1 MGTDVEVKDSLVIS
15 TQDSH
20 NAGSKLCL
28 VEIEFTFE
36 TLAFMK
42 PSVDRTP

>member
-1 MGTDVEVKDSLVIS
+1 MGTDLEVKDPLVIS

-36 TLAFMK
+36 TLALMK
-42 PSVDRTP
+42 ASVDITP